1 MGKFLSG
8 VVFFSLLA
16 GLGSRPVQAQTDVAL
31 SGYGAFNQSSSGS
44 TTIQK
49 PSDQAGF
56 LIEARHISN
65 PLVGYEVTY
74 AYNRANQAY
83 ATSQPQ
89 ACPAFGCSS
98 STAAV
103 QANAH
108 EITADWVASLRIL
121 NVRPFALAGG
131 GVLVTVP
138 QGGSVTTN
146 VCGLLTPLC
155 SSSTTAASTQTQA
168 KAMFVYGAGV
178 DWTVL
183 PHLGLRFQYRG
194 RVYKAPDLATAF
206 SSTDKFTRT
215 SEPVLGVFLRF

>member
-1 MGKFLSG
+1 MSACKRGTRVSVYFCMGKFLSG

-131 GVLVTVP
+131 GCWSPCLKE
-138 QGGSVTTN
+138 
-146 VCGLLTPLC
+146 
-155 SSSTTAASTQTQA
+155 AA
-168 KAMFVYGAGV
+168 
-178 DWTVL
+178 
-183 PHLGLRFQYRG
+183 
-194 RVYKAPDLATAF
+194 
-206 SSTDKFTRT
+206 
-215 SEPVLGVFLRF
+215 